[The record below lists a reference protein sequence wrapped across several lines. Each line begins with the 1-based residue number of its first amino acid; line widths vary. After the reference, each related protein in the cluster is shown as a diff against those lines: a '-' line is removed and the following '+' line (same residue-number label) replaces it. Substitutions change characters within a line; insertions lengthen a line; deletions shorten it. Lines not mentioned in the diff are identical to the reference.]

1 MGGLREQ
8 IRRIEIGSQVSC
20 GFRLLVL
27 KDGALTSHCAQ
38 TVRNIGMAETQIEWT
53 DATWNP
59 VVGCSIVTAG
69 CTHCYAM
76 EMARRLEAM
85 GVEKYRGLT
94 RRSSARTVWKGV
106 IREDHDA
113 LAIPFK
119 WRKPRKIFVNSMSD
133 LFHEKV
139 SDTFIK
145 SVWQVMADTPHHNY
159 QILTKRPDRMA
170 TLVGK
175 KIKKV
180 LPNVW
185 LGTSVENTAVL
196 RRIDH
201 LRKIPAAIR
210 FISFEPLIGP
220 VGEVD
225 LTDIH
230 WAIVGGESGHAAR
243 PIQECWIDEIYHQ
256 CLEYDTRFFF
266 KQWGTWG
273 KDNKRRSKKANGREY
288 RGQTWD
294 EMPILATA

>member
-1 MGGLREQ
+1 
-8 IRRIEIGSQVSC
+8 
-20 GFRLLVL
+20 
-27 KDGALTSHCAQ
+27 
-38 TVRNIGMAETQIEWT
+38 MAETEIEWT

-59 VVGCSIVTAG
+59 VAGCSIVSAG

-94 RRSSARTVWKGV
+94 RRSGKRAVWNGRV
-106 IREDHDA
+106 REDRES
-113 LAIPFK
+113 LSLPYR

-139 SDTFIK
+139 SDAFIK
-145 SVWQVMADTPHHNY
+145 AVWKVMSETPHHNY

-170 TLVGK
+170 SFVNAK
-175 KIKKV
+175 VSAV

-185 LGTSVENTAVL
+185 LGTSVENADVVE
-196 RRIDH
+196 RIDH
-201 LRKIPAAIR
+201 LRAASAAIR

-220 VGEVD
+220 VGTVNLAQID
-225 LTDIH
+225 
-230 WAIVGGESGHAAR
+230 WAIVGGESGRAAR
-243 PIQECWIDEIYHQ
+243 PIREEWIDNIHDQ
-256 CLEYDTRFFF
+256 CVRSGTAFFF

-288 RGQTWD
+288 RGRTWD
-294 EMPILATA
+294 EMPATLAATA